1 MKKLT
6 YIFIFIVTIAGFS
19 GCDYLTAPVNHYV
32 SIYNNESDK
41 YISTIYYRDNYY
53 GDDRWSRNMVNTFVY
68 PYETMDLLFEEGI
81 YDFKVFLEDDYY
93 SYEITFYDVDVYS
106 NVGLDVCLDC
116 YDKKPNVE
124 IIRTTKLN
132 KKNNS

>member
-6 YIFIFIVTIAGFS
+6 YIFIFIVTVGSFT
-19 GCDYLTAPVNHYV
+19 GCDYV
-32 SIYNNESDK
+32 SIYNSESDK
-41 YISTIYYRDNYY
+41 YISTVYYRDNYY
-53 GDDRWSRNMVNTFVY
+53 GDERWSRNMIDVFLY
-68 PYETMDLLFEEGI
+68 PYESIDMLFEEGI

-93 SYEITFYDVDVYS
+93 SYEITFYAVDVYS

-124 IIRTTKLN
+124 VIRTAKLN
-132 KKNNS
+132 KKNNSQ